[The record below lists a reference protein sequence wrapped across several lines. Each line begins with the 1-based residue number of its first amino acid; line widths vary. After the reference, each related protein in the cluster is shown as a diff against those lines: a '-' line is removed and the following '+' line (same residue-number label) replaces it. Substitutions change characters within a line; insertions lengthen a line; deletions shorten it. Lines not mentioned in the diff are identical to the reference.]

1 MVNSSI
7 HERFFCGKKRTMRG
21 GGKISD
27 FVGLVNEK
35 KQFLMA
41 VFANLIAQLGITY
54 YVMKNYGKNDKK
66 EKNHNTYS
74 FPIFMI
80 QLIIIIVLA
89 LVPMHVIFKFIL
101 FSIFSGLWGVLLAD
115 LPVDSNLIQTAIF
128 GTMAIFGAM
137 IILGA
142 GLIVMGINLG
152 AKVGFYL
159 LLALLLLIIAQVVT
173 MFMGTYSTVVKA
185 LSVVGLLIFSGYII
199 YDTNT
204 ILQRNYYGDFITAS
218 LDYYLDVL
226 NIFLDLINLQQR

>member
-7 HERFFCGKKRTMRG
+7 HERFFGGKKRTMRG

-66 EKNHNTYS
+66 EKKHNTYS

-89 LVPMHVIFKFIL
+89 LVPMHVVFKFIL

-173 MFMGTYSTVVKA
+173 MFMGTYSTLVKA
-185 LSVVGLLIFSGYII
+185 LSVIGLLIFSGYII